1 MSKKLITTAI
11 PYMNG
16 VPHIGHAL
24 EIILTDVIAR
34 GYRLLGEDIFF
45 LTGADEHGSK
55 IMKAAETQWVEV
67 MKMLDVNVAHF
78 QDMNTALSISN
89 DGYIR
94 TTDKERH
101 WPVVQALWMRLFENG
116 DLYKKT
122 YAGYYCDREERFVT
136 EEEMDTN
143 KCLREGGAPTRW
155 TEDENY
161 FFRLSK
167 YSDVIKEKLLSGEV
181 KITPEFRQNEMIAMI
196 GDGLE
201 DVSFSRTK
209 KQLTWGIPVP
219 NDPDHV
225 MYVWCD
231 ALTNYISWSPVY
243 DEIKNKCEG
252 IVHREDF
259 SSEQRINSN
268 LCTTHFDYDL
278 LFKNWNC
285 DLHVIGKD
293 ISRFHCLTW
302 IGMLLS
308 AWINLPKNILVHG
321 FVNDKDGAKM
331 SKSVGNVIDPQSMI
345 DEYGS
350 DTVRLYMTSEVGV
363 GQDLNFSDER
373 IKSIHNDVLA
383 NNYGNLVNRVLS
395 LWIAFRNSEIQNT
408 KYKIHNDGFFKFITA
423 YKSALTQLNTQWIFS
438 VINDLLNEANWM
450 LNLKEPWK
458 MQGEEKGN
466 VLLEGLSYVY
476 YITLLLSPF
485 IPEATKKVMEA
496 MGIKEGVKL
505 DDPISIDL
513 LTTTKPEILFVKK

>member
-1 MSKKLITTAI
+1 MKKLITTAI

-24 EIILTDVIAR
+24 EVILTDVIVR
-34 GYRLLGEDIFF
+34 GHRLLGEDVFF

-55 IMKAAETQWVEV
+55 IFKAAETAGRDV
-67 MKMLDVNVAHF
+67 MEMLDENVAHF

-94 TTDKERH
+94 TTDKEKH
-101 WPVVQALWMRLFENG
+101 WPVVQALWMRLFEKG
-116 DLYKKT
+116 DIYKKN
-122 YAGYYCDREERFVT
+122 YAGWYCDREERFVT
-136 EEEMDTN
+136 EEEIDEN
-143 KCLREGGAPTRW
+143 KCLKEGGAPTRW

-161 FFRLSK
+161 FFKLSK
-167 YSDVIKEKLLSGEV
+167 YSGTIKEKLLSGEI

-219 NDPDHV
+219 NDPEHV

-231 ALTNYISWSPVY
+231 ALTNYIS
-243 DEIKNKCEG
+243 G
-252 IVHREDF
+252 ISTGNIEED
-259 SSEQRINSN
+259 
-268 LCTTHFDYDL
+268 
-278 LFKNWNC
+278 FKNWNC
-285 DLHVIGKD
+285 ELHVIGKD
-293 ISRFHCLTW
+293 IARFHCLTW

-308 AWINLPKNILVHG
+308 AGINLPKNILVHG

-331 SKSVGNVIDPQSMI
+331 SKSVGNVIDPHAMI
-345 DEYGS
+345 SEYGS

-363 GQDLNFSDER
+363 GQDLNFSDDR

-395 LWIAFRNSEIQNT
+395 LWIAHRDKGEVIPVLPEATKTTESNLQMYATCMREYNSQFAFAQIVT
-408 KYKIHNDGFFKFITA
+408 L
-423 YKSALTQLNTQWIFS
+423 LTEANVMLNTT
-438 VINDLLNEANWM
+438 
-450 LNLKEPWK
+450 EPWK
-458 MQGEEKGN
+458 KTGEEKGK
-466 VLLEGLSYVY
+466 LLIDGIVYVY
-476 YITLLLSPF
+476 YATLLLSPF
-485 IPEATKKVMEA
+485 IPEATSKVMKA
-496 MGIKEGVKL
+496 MGIKEGTKL

-513 LTTTKPEILFVKK
+513 NTITKPDILFVKK

>member
-24 EIILTDVIAR
+24 EIILADVIAR
-34 GYRLLGEDIFF
+34 GYRLLGEEVFF

-55 IMKAAETQWVEV
+55 ILKTAETAGRDV
-67 MKMLDVNVAHF
+67 MDMLDENVRHF

-94 TTDKERH
+94 TTDREKH
-101 WPVVQALWMRLFENG
+101 WPVVQALWMRLVEKW
-116 DLYKKT
+116 DIYKKT

-136 EEEMDTN
+136 EEELDEN
-143 KCLREGGAPTRW
+143 KCLKEGGAPTRW

-167 YSDVIKEKLLSGEV
+167 YSDTIKEKLMSGEV

-231 ALTNYISWSPVY
+231 ALTNYISGVSTGNI
-243 DEIKNKCEG
+243 E
-252 IVHREDF
+252 ED
-259 SSEQRINSN
+259 
-268 LCTTHFDYDL
+268 
-278 LFKNWNC
+278 FKNWNC
-285 DLHVIGKD
+285 ELHVIGKD
-293 ISRFHCLTW
+293 IARFHCLTW

-308 AWINLPKNILVHG
+308 AGINLPKNILVHG

-331 SKSVGNVIDPQSMI
+331 SKSVGNVIDPHAMI
-345 DEYGS
+345 AEYGS

-383 NNYGNLVNRVLS
+383 NNYGNLVNRVIS
-395 LWIAFRNSEIQNT
+395 LWIGFREKEAPLLPAWENWWDEVITEDSNEKILPLIVSYSKAIKNYDTQKAFAEINSLLDEVN
-408 KYKIHNDGFFKFITA
+408 GR
-423 YKSALTQLNTQWIFS
+423 LNR
-438 VINDLLNEANWM
+438 L
-450 LNLKEPWK
+450 EPWK
-458 MQGEEKGN
+458 KSGLEKGN
-466 VLLEGLSYVY
+466 ILVMALVYTY

-485 IPEATKKVMEA
+485 VPEATKKVMKA
-496 MGIKEGVKL
+496 MWIDSKVTLNTTLYL
-505 DDPISIDL
+505 DLNAITNPETLASI
-513 LTTTKPEILFVKK
+513 TKPDILFEKK

>member
-1 MSKKLITTAI
+1 MQKKLITTAI

-34 GYRLLGEDIFF
+34 GHRLIDGKDSVFF

-55 IMKAAETQWVEV
+55 ILKTAETAGRDV
-67 MKMLDVNVAHF
+67 MEMLDENVGHF

-94 TTDKERH
+94 TTDKKRH
-101 WPVVQALWMRLFENG
+101 WPVVQALWMKLVEQG
-116 DLYKKT
+116 DIYKKK

-136 EEEMDTN
+136 EEELDEN
-143 KCLREGGAPTRW
+143 KCLKEGGAPTRW

-161 FFRLSK
+161 FFKLSR
-167 YSDVIKEKLLSGEV
+167 YSDDIKKKLISGDV

-219 NDPDHV
+219 NDPEHV

-231 ALTNYISWSPVY
+231 ALTNYISGVSTGNI
-243 DEIKNKCEG
+243 E
-252 IVHREDF
+252 ED
-259 SSEQRINSN
+259 
-268 LCTTHFDYDL
+268 
-278 LFKNWNC
+278 FKNWNC
-285 DLHVIGKD
+285 ELHVIGKD
-293 ISRFHCLTW
+293 IARFHCLTW

-308 AWINLPKNILVHG
+308 AGINLPKNILVHG

-331 SKSVGNVIDPQSMI
+331 SKSVGNVIDPHAMI
-345 DEYGS
+345 AEYGS
-350 DTVRLYMTSEVGV
+350 DTLRLYMTSEVGV

-395 LWIAFRNSEIQNT
+395 LWIAYKQSPERISAVHLVPKETTLKIISEYIKSIKSYDTQKAFNSLRE
-408 KYKIHNDGFFKFITA
+408 
-423 YKSALTQLNTQWIFS
+423 
-438 VINDLLNEANWM
+438 LLDEAN
-450 LNLKEPWK
+450 
-458 MQGEEKGN
+458 
-466 VLLEGLSYVY
+466 
-476 YITLLLSPF
+476 
-485 IPEATKKVMEA
+485 
-496 MGIKEGVKL
+496 
-505 DDPISIDL
+505 
-513 LTTTKPEILFVKK
+513 

>member
-1 MSKKLITTAI
+1 MQKKLITTAI

-24 EIILTDVIAR
+24 EVILTDVIAR
-34 GYRLLGEDIFF
+34 GHRLIDGKDSVFF

-55 IMKAAETQWVEV
+55 ILKTAETAGREV
-67 MKMLDVNVAHF
+67 MEMLDENVRHF

-94 TTDKERH
+94 TTDKNRH
-101 WPVVQALWMRLFENG
+101 WPLVQALWMKLFNNW
-116 DLYKKT
+116 DIYKKQ
-122 YAGYYCDREERFVT
+122 YAGWYCEREERFVT
-136 EEEMDTN
+136 EEELDEN
-143 KCLREGGAPTRW
+143 KCLKEGGAPTRW

-161 FFRLSK
+161 FFKLSK
-167 YSDVIKEKLLSGEV
+167 YSDEIKKKLQSGDV

-231 ALTNYISWSPVY
+231 ALTNYISGVSTGNI
-243 DEIKNKCEG
+243 E
-252 IVHREDF
+252 ED
-259 SSEQRINSN
+259 
-268 LCTTHFDYDL
+268 
-278 LFKNWNC
+278 FKNWNC
-285 DLHVIGKD
+285 ELHVIGKD
-293 ISRFHCLTW
+293 IARFHCLTW

-308 AWINLPKNILVHG
+308 AGINLPKNILVHG

-331 SKSVGNVIDPQSMI
+331 SKSVGNVIDPHAMI
-345 DEYGS
+345 AEYGS

-373 IKSIHNDVLA
+373 IKSVHNDVLA

-395 LWIAFRNSEIQNT
+395 LWIAYRDKNEGSIPELPQPSEYTLGTIE
-408 KYKIHNDGFFKFITA
+408 A
-423 YKSALTQLNTQWIFS
+423 YKDMLKKWINTSLMFSTWVTTLLNLANNMLNTT
-438 VINDLLNEANWM
+438 
-450 LNLKEPWK
+450 EPWK
-458 MQGEEKGN
+458 KSGEEKGKI
-466 VLLEGLSYVY
+466 LAEGIIYVY
-476 YITLLLSPF
+476 YATLLLSPF
-485 IPEATKKVMEA
+485 IPEATTKVMKA
-496 MGIKEGVKL
+496 MGIKEDTTL

-513 LTTTKPEILFVKK
+513 NTITKPEILFVKK

>member
-24 EIILTDVIAR
+24 EIILADVIAR
-34 GYRLLGEDIFF
+34 GYRLLGEEVFF

-55 IMKAAETQWVEV
+55 ILKTAETAGRDV
-67 MKMLDVNVAHF
+67 MDMLDENVRHF

-94 TTDKERH
+94 TTDREKH
-101 WPVVQALWMRLFENG
+101 WPVVQALWMRLVEKW
-116 DLYKKT
+116 DIYKKT

-136 EEEMDTN
+136 EEELDEN
-143 KCLREGGAPTRW
+143 KCLKEGGAPTRW

-161 FFRLSK
+161 FFRLSR
-167 YSDVIKEKLLSGEV
+167 YSDEIKKKLISGEV

-231 ALTNYISWSPVY
+231 ALTNYISGVSTGNI
-243 DEIKNKCEG
+243 E
-252 IVHREDF
+252 ED
-259 SSEQRINSN
+259 
-268 LCTTHFDYDL
+268 
-278 LFKNWNC
+278 FKNWNC
-285 DLHVIGKD
+285 ELHVIGKD
-293 ISRFHCLTW
+293 IARFHCLTW

-308 AWINLPKNILVHG
+308 GWINLPKNILVHG

-331 SKSVGNVIDPQSMI
+331 SKSVGNVIDPHAMI
-345 DEYGS
+345 EEYGS

-383 NNYGNLVNRVLS
+383 NNYGNLVNRVIS
-395 LWIAFRNSEIQNT
+395 LWIAYRDSSTQDAWKWLCEVAGYHLEYKQVVI
-408 KYKIHNDGFFKFITA
+408 KYD
-423 YKSALTQLNTQWIFS
+423 TQAIFWIIRRLLDEANNMLNTT
-438 VINDLLNEANWM
+438 
-450 LNLKEPWK
+450 EPWK
-458 MQGEEKGN
+458 KEGEEKEAILVN
-466 VLLEGLSYVY
+466 GLN
-476 YITLLLSPF
+476 YIYSATLLLSPF
-485 IPEATKKVMEA
+485 IPDATTKVMKA
-496 MGIKEGVKL
+496 MGIKEWTTL
-505 DDPISIDL
+505 DVPISIDL
-513 LTTTKPEILFVKK
+513 NSITKPDILFEKK

>member
-34 GYRLLGEDIFF
+34 GYRLLGEEVFF

-55 IMKAAETQWVEV
+55 ILKTAETAGRDV
-67 MKMLDVNVAHF
+67 MDMLDENVRHF

-94 TTDKERH
+94 TTDKEKH
-101 WPVVQALWMRLFENG
+101 WPVVQSLWMRLVEKW
-116 DLYKKT
+116 DIYKKT

-136 EEEMDTN
+136 EEELDEN
-143 KCLREGGAPTRW
+143 KCLKEGGAPTRW

-161 FFRLSK
+161 FFRLSR
-167 YSDVIKEKLLSGEV
+167 YSDTIKEKIMSGEV
-181 KITPEFRQNEMIAMI
+181 KITPEFRQNEMIAMV

-231 ALTNYISWSPVY
+231 ALTNYIS
-243 DEIKNKCEG
+243 G
-252 IVHREDF
+252 ISTGDIEED
-259 SSEQRINSN
+259 
-268 LCTTHFDYDL
+268 
-278 LFKNWNC
+278 FKNWNC
-285 DLHVIGKD
+285 ELHVIGKD
-293 ISRFHCLTW
+293 IARFHCLTW

-308 AWINLPKNILVHG
+308 GWINLPKNILVHG

-331 SKSVGNVIDPQSMI
+331 SKSVGNVIDPHAMI
-345 DEYGS
+345 AEYGS

-373 IKSIHNDVLA
+373 IKSIHNDILA
-383 NNYGNLVNRVLS
+383 NNYGNLVNRVIS
-395 LWIAFRNSEIQNT
+395 LWISYREENQGQTMIGGGLDTEKILWL
-408 KYKIHNDGFFKFITA
+408 YKKSFKEYDIM
-423 YKSALTQLNTQWIFS
+423 SAVSQIKDLLGLANNMLNTT
-438 VINDLLNEANWM
+438 
-450 LNLKEPWK
+450 EPWK
-458 MQGEEKGN
+458 KSGGEKEEILVN
-466 VLLEGLSYVY
+466 GLFYVY
-476 YITLLLSPF
+476 YATLILSPF
-485 IPEATKKVMEA
+485 IPEATGKVMKA
-496 MGIKEGVKL
+496 MGINPKATLHTPITMNL
-505 DDPISIDL
+505 DAI
-513 LTTTKPEILFVKK
+513 TKPEILFEKK

>member
-1 MSKKLITTAI
+1 MQKKLITTAI

-24 EIILTDVIAR
+24 EVILTDVIAR
-34 GYRLLGEDIFF
+34 GYRLLGEDVFF

-55 IMKAAETQWVEV
+55 IFKAAETQGVDV

-78 QDMNTALSISN
+78 QDMNAALSISN

-143 KCLREGGAPTRW
+143 KCLKEGGAPTRW

-167 YSDVIKEKLLSGEV
+167 YSNIIKEKLLSGEV

-196 GDGLE
+196 GGGLD

-231 ALTNYISWSPVY
+231 ALTNYIS
-243 DEIKNKCEG
+243 
-252 IVHREDF
+252 
-259 SSEQRINSN
+259 
-268 LCTTHFDYDL
+268 
-278 LFKNWNC
+278 
-285 DLHVIGKD
+285 
-293 ISRFHCLTW
+293 
-302 IGMLLS
+302 
-308 AWINLPKNILVHG
+308 
-321 FVNDKDGAKM
+321 
-331 SKSVGNVIDPQSMI
+331 
-345 DEYGS
+345 
-350 DTVRLYMTSEVGV
+350 
-363 GQDLNFSDER
+363 
-373 IKSIHNDVLA
+373 
-383 NNYGNLVNRVLS
+383 
-395 LWIAFRNSEIQNT
+395 
-408 KYKIHNDGFFKFITA
+408 
-423 YKSALTQLNTQWIFS
+423 
-438 VINDLLNEANWM
+438 
-450 LNLKEPWK
+450 
-458 MQGEEKGN
+458 
-466 VLLEGLSYVY
+466 
-476 YITLLLSPF
+476 
-485 IPEATKKVMEA
+485 
-496 MGIKEGVKL
+496 
-505 DDPISIDL
+505 
-513 LTTTKPEILFVKK
+513 

>member
-1 MSKKLITTAI
+1 
-11 PYMNG
+11 MNG

-24 EIILTDVIAR
+24 EVILTDVIAR
-34 GYRLLGEDIFF
+34 GHRLIDGKDSVFF

-55 IMKAAETQWVEV
+55 ILKTAETAGRDV
-67 MKMLDVNVAHF
+67 MEMLDENVAHF

-94 TTDKERH
+94 TSDKKKH
-101 WPVVQALWMRLFENG
+101 WPVVQALWMRLVEQG
-116 DLYKKT
+116 DIYKKK

-136 EEEMDTN
+136 KEELDEN
-143 KCLREGGAPTRW
+143 KCLKEGGAPTRW

-161 FFRLSK
+161 FFKLSR
-167 YSDVIKEKLLSGEV
+167 YSDTIKEKLMSGEV

-219 NDPDHV
+219 NDPEHV

-231 ALTNYISWSPVY
+231 ALTNYISGVSTGNI
-243 DEIKNKCEG
+243 E
-252 IVHREDF
+252 ED
-259 SSEQRINSN
+259 
-268 LCTTHFDYDL
+268 
-278 LFKNWNC
+278 FKNWNC
-285 DLHVIGKD
+285 ELHVIGKD
-293 ISRFHCLTW
+293 IARFHCLTW

-308 AWINLPKNILVHG
+308 ASINLPKNILVHG

-331 SKSVGNVIDPQSMI
+331 SKSVGNVIDPHVMI
-345 DEYGS
+345 AEYGS
-350 DTVRLYMTSEVGV
+350 DTLRLYMTSEVGV

-395 LWIAFRNSEIQNT
+395 LWIAHRDKGEIIPRIHEATETVQHIL
-408 KYKIHNDGFFKFITA
+408 KAYKINMQTSDIKMAFAQEMTVLYEA
-423 YKSALTQLNTQWIFS
+423 NNMLNTT
-438 VINDLLNEANWM
+438 
-450 LNLKEPWK
+450 EPWK
-458 MQGEEKGN
+458 KSGEEKGK
-466 VLLEGLSYVY
+466 LLVEGIVYVY
-476 YITLLLSPF
+476 YATLLLSPF
-485 IPEATKKVMEA
+485 IPEATGKVMKA
-496 MGIKEGVKL
+496 MGIKEETKL

-513 LTTTKPEILFVKK
+513 NTITKPEILFVKK

>member
-24 EIILTDVIAR
+24 EVILTDVIAR
-34 GYRLLGEDIFF
+34 GYRLLGEEVFF

-55 IMKAAETQWVEV
+55 ILKTAETAGRDV
-67 MKMLDVNVAHF
+67 MDMLDENVRHF

-101 WPVVQALWMRLFENG
+101 WSVVQALWMRLVEKW
-116 DLYKKT
+116 DIYKKT

-136 EEEMDTN
+136 EEELDEN
-143 KCLREGGAPTRW
+143 KCLKEGGAPTRW

-161 FFRLSK
+161 FFRLSR
-167 YSDVIKEKLLSGEV
+167 YSDTIKEKLINGEV

-219 NDPDHV
+219 NDSDHV

-231 ALTNYISWSPVY
+231 ALTNYISGVSTGNI
-243 DEIKNKCEG
+243 E
-252 IVHREDF
+252 EDF
-259 SSEQRINSN
+259 
-268 LCTTHFDYDL
+268 
-278 LFKNWNC
+278 KKWNC
-285 DLHVIGKD
+285 ELHVIGKD
-293 ISRFHCLTW
+293 IARFHCLTW

-308 AWINLPKNILVHG
+308 GWINLPKNILVHG

-331 SKSVGNVIDPQSMI
+331 SKSVGNVIDPHAMI
-345 DEYGS
+345 AEYGS

-373 IKSIHNDVLA
+373 IRSIHNDVLA
-383 NNYGNLVNRVLS
+383 NNYGNLVNRVIS
-395 LWIAFRNSEIQNT
+395 LWIAHRDKEPTPASLERKGIGGL
-408 KYKIHNDGFFKFITA
+408 KIFSTRYLD
-423 YKSALTQLNTQWIFS
+423 ALKTNNTQWMFA
-438 VINDLLNEANWM
+438 VIQELLNDANIM
-450 LNLKEPWK
+450 LNTTEPWK
-458 MQGEEKGN
+458 KQGEEKSN
-466 VLLEGLSYVY
+466 ILIDWISYVY
-476 YITLLLSPF
+476 YITHMLSPF
-485 IPEATKKVMEA
+485 IPKATSKVMKA
-496 MGIKEGVKL
+496 MGIKEGTTL

-513 LTTTKPEILFVKK
+513 NTITKPEILFEKKFS